1 VRRVGPRGKHP
12 GAHVGSLR
20 GDVSRIAQKIY
31 ASLVEDDVVVWSAS
45 GAEVFFMHAQHAP
58 DLPADC
64 VLGTYRMG
72 ASAAD
77 IEEDL
82 LELRRS
88 RVSGS
93 MIF

>member
-1 VRRVGPRGKHP
+1 VRRVGPRGKYP

-20 GDVSRIAQKIY
+20 GDLGKIADRIY
-31 ASLVEDDVVVWSAS
+31 ASLVEDDVMVWSGS
-45 GAEVFFMHAQHAP
+45 GVDVFFMHAQRAP
-58 DLPADC
+58 ELSSDC

-82 LELRRS
+82 VELRRS

-93 MIF
+93 MLY